1 MPKSKKFKA
10 LLKSTKE
17 YYVGRKVPPKYQKQY
32 GKIYDEEEAKQVA
45 YAIGKKHGWRV

>member
-17 YYVGRKVPPKYQKQY
+17 YYVGRKVPSKYRKKY
-32 GKIYDEEEAKQVA
+32 GKIYDEEEAEQIA
-45 YAIGKKHGWRV
+45 FAIGKKHGWRI